1 MKNLFFVISLS
12 LLLSASGCNFLVP
25 TEKYEALQTENN
37 SLSSQIQ
44 ELQTQIGQLQAQNTA
59 LEEKITE
66 RREQETVDPFDEKIL
81 GSLFLRPD
89 LIPTGGE
96 NMRYYTDVCRVLTE
110 QYVYAYAEDGR
121 NAADMILGYER
132 QDENTIVWTLAA
144 YDIGDG
150 WQASP
155 TEADPGST
163 IVPPSESP
171 SVPEPSSAGTEDTS
185 SSQAPEEPS
194 ETVQNPPAESPS
206 SGLNVPVPNEAQQQ
220 KFREIASLV

>member
-59 LEEKITE
+59 LEEKIAE

-163 IVPPSESP
+163 IVPPSESS
-171 SVPEPSSAGTEDTS
+171 SVPKPSSSGAEDAS

>member
-1 MKNLFFVISLS
+1 MKNLSFVILIC
-12 LLLSASGCNFLVP
+12 LFLSASGCNFLVP
-25 TEKYEALQTENN
+25 TERYEALQTENS
-37 SLSSQIQ
+37 SLTSQIQ
-44 ELQTQIGQLQAQNTA
+44 DLQAQIGQLQAQNTA

-144 YDIGDG
+144 YNIGDG
-150 WQASP
+150 WMASSMESSSDSP
-155 TEADPGST
+155 
-163 IVPPSESP
+163 IVPPSETP
-171 SVPEPSSAGTEDTS
+171 SVPEPSGSGTEDTDEPVENT
-185 SSQAPEEPS
+185 PE
-194 ETVQNPPAESPS
+194 PPAESRH

>member
-1 MKNLFFVISLS
+1 MKNLSFVILIC
-12 LLLSASGCNFLVP
+12 LFLSASGCNFLVP
-25 TEKYEALQTENN
+25 TERYEALQTENS
-37 SLSSQIQ
+37 SLTSQIQ
-44 ELQTQIGQLQAQNTA
+44 DLQAQIGQLQAQNTA

-144 YDIGDG
+144 YNIGDG
-150 WQASP
+150 WMASSAESSSDSP
-155 TEADPGST
+155 
-163 IVPPSESP
+163 IVPPSETP
-171 SVPEPSSAGTEDTS
+171 SVPEPSGSDTEDTDEPVENT
-185 SSQAPEEPS
+185 PE
-194 ETVQNPPAESPS
+194 PPAESRH

>member
-185 SSQAPEEPS
+185 SSQAPAEPS

>member
-155 TEADPGST
+155 TETDPGST

>member
-1 MKNLFFVISLS
+1 MKNLSFVILIC
-12 LLLSASGCNFLVP
+12 LFLSASGCNFLVP
-25 TEKYEALQTENN
+25 TERYEALQTENS
-37 SLSSQIQ
+37 SLTSQIQ
-44 ELQTQIGQLQAQNTA
+44 DLQAQIGQLQAQNTA

-144 YDIGDG
+144 YNIGDG
-150 WQASP
+150 WMASSMESSSDSP
-155 TEADPGST
+155 
-163 IVPPSESP
+163 IVPPSETP
-171 SVPEPSSAGTEDTS
+171 SVPEPSGSDTEDTDEPVENT
-185 SSQAPEEPS
+185 PE
-194 ETVQNPPAESPS
+194 PPAESRH

>member
-1 MKNLFFVISLS
+1 MKNLSFVILIC
-12 LLLSASGCNFLVP
+12 LFLSASGCNFLVP
-25 TEKYEALQTENN
+25 TERYEALQTENS
-37 SLSSQIQ
+37 SLTSQIQ
-44 ELQTQIGQLQAQNTA
+44 DLQAQIGQLQAQNTA

-144 YDIGDG
+144 YNIGDG
-150 WQASP
+150 WMASSMESSSDSP
-155 TEADPGST
+155 
-163 IVPPSESP
+163 IVPPSETP
-171 SVPEPSSAGTEDTS
+171 SVPEPSGSGTEDTDEPVENT
-185 SSQAPEEPS
+185 PE
-194 ETVQNPPAESPS
+194 PPAESRHP
-206 SGLNVPVPNEAQQQ
+206 GLNVPVPNEAQQQ

>member
-1 MKNLFFVISLS
+1 MKNLSFVILTC

-25 TEKYEALQTENN
+25 TERYEALQTENS
-37 SLSSQIQ
+37 SLTSQIQ
-44 ELQTQIGQLQAQNTA
+44 ELQAQIGQLQAQNTA

-89 LIPTGGE
+89 LIPAGGE

-144 YDIGDG
+144 YNIGDG
-150 WQASP
+150 WMASS
-155 TEADPGST
+155 TESSSDSP
-163 IVPPSESP
+163 IVPPSETP
-171 SVPEPSSAGTEDTS
+171 SVPEPSGSGTEDTDEPVENT
-185 SSQAPEEPS
+185 PE
-194 ETVQNPPAESPS
+194 PPAESRH

>member
-1 MKNLFFVISLS
+1 MKNLFFVISIC

-25 TEKYEALQTENN
+25 AEKYEALQTENN
-37 SLSSQIQ
+37 SLTSQIQ

-132 QDENTIVWTLAA
+132 QDENTITWTLAA
-144 YDIGDG
+144 YNIGDG
-150 WQASP
+150 WQASEG
-155 TEADPGST
+155 EADPENPIAPPPETPAVSA
-163 IVPPSESP
+163 PSEPDTEDPDSQEP
-171 SVPEPSSAGTEDTS
+171 AEPSG
-185 SSQAPEEPS
+185 
-194 ETVQNPPAESPS
+194 TVQDPPAASRP

-220 KFREIASLV
+220 KFREIASLI

>member
-150 WQASP
+150 WRASP

-185 SSQAPEEPS
+185 SSPAPEEPS

>member
-163 IVPPSESP
+163 IVPPSESS